1 MTQSSLLAFA
11 VVGQQAE
18 ETREQRQA
26 LQRAREER
34 KKQALELLG
43 LPWPEPTRKGS
54 GSPACEDQY
63 QYTLQCL
70 ALLTSLLRLLP
81 HHCKSQQRGLRH
93 GHLPHKIEQKLLR
106 YLTFEQKLLRYLSR
120 SF

>member
-26 LQRAREER
+26 QQRAREER

-43 LPWPEPTRKGS
+43 LPWPCLLYT
-54 GSPACEDQY
+54 SPSPRD
-63 QYTLQCL
+63 
-70 ALLTSLLRLLP
+70 S
-81 HHCKSQQRGLRH
+81 
-93 GHLPHKIEQKLLR
+93 
-106 YLTFEQKLLRYLSR
+106 
-120 SF
+120 

>member
-18 ETREQRQA
+18 ETREQHQA

-43 LPWPEPTRKGS
+43 LPWPEPTRKGA
-54 GSPACEDQY
+54 GRP
-63 QYTLQCL
+63 
-70 ALLTSLLRLLP
+70 
-81 HHCKSQQRGLRH
+81 
-93 GHLPHKIEQKLLR
+93 
-106 YLTFEQKLLRYLSR
+106 TFEHQYRAAACPTAAKASKEDCVMDAFLMESEGTTVQ
-120 SF
+120 

>member
-43 LPWPEPTRKGS
+43 LPWPEPTRKGA
-54 GSPACEDQY
+54 GRP
-63 QYTLQCL
+63 
-70 ALLTSLLRLLP
+70 
-81 HHCKSQQRGLRH
+81 
-93 GHLPHKIEQKLLR
+93 
-106 YLTFEQKLLRYLSR
+106 TFEHQYRRIASWTPSSWNLRALPYSEIDQIRRLKI
-120 SF
+120 